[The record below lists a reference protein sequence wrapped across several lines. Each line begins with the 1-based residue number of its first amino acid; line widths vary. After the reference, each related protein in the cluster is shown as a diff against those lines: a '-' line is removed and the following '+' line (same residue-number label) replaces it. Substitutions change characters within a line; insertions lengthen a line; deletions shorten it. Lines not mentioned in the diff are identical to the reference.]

1 MSKNKTHSKF
11 TFQDE
16 WLCNDKYSKWVVKT
30 NQPSEARCLICRKNI
45 DVLIMGVSA
54 LELHAARSKHKTLIS
69 TRKST
74 VDIKMMLGT
83 SKQGDKEAKSDTV
96 SQQIEAPANSK
107 AQETVDYL
115 LCYREN
121 TLNAEILRC
130 LRMISSHEG
139 YNSSSDLLEIFQIMF
154 FDSEITAKFSLGK
167 TKSRY
172 TILYGIAAEFKGFAL

>member
-1 MSKNKTHSKF
+1 
-11 TFQDE
+11 
-16 WLCNDKYSKWVVKT
+16 
-30 NQPSEARCLICRKNI
+30 
-45 DVLIMGVSA
+45 MGVSA

-115 LCYREN
+115 LCNREN